1 MCNLRFADLIW
12 LIWFGDFDDI
22 FQIFPNDQ
30 SITMGLWG
38 FMFDFLG
45 PQDFHCSP
53 WESLEMVKSHG
64 FQYWKK
70 NHPLVSRNNHD
81 SIDSRGSST
90 LRKNHLCVLRCIRD
104 ETSTTTSGFQIRGV
118 YPLKPHPGGKKTF
131 CFGYLQKTIK
141 IAKWTVPPKSHGIA
155 NNTLW

>member
-70 NHPLVSRNNHD
+70 TIHWFQGITMIQSIQGDLPLWERTIYVCFDVFGMKHPQLPAVSRSGVFIHWNHTQ
-81 SIDSRGSST
+81 GA
-90 LRKNHLCVLRCIRD
+90 
-104 ETSTTTSGFQIRGV
+104 
-118 YPLKPHPGGKKTF
+118 KKLSA
-131 CFGYLQKTIK
+131 FGYLQKTIK